1 MAAPPAFRQIGK
13 PIPRVEGYDKV
24 TGRSLYTA
32 DVALPNLLWARTVRS
47 TVPHA
52 RIVAIDAERA
62 RSVPGVRAILTG
74 ADIPDRRS
82 GRVLKDMPV
91 LCADIVRYIGD
102 RVAVIA
108 AETPEAAEEAAL
120 LIAVEY
126 EELPAVFDPIAAMA
140 PGAPLVHPNA
150 RSYVG
155 FSRSIPD
162 VPNLCG
168 HSLHVVGDPAAGFA
182 EADLVIEHTLRTPL
196 VHQGYLEPNASAVLV
211 DEAGRVQVWASN
223 KLPYTLREQLADVL
237 DRPETDIVIHPIVVG
252 GDFGAK
258 GSPMDVPAAYYLAR
272 ATGRPVKFVAS
283 SQEDLVALSH
293 RHPLIARFRTGVRW
307 DGRIV
312 ARDVRL
318 VYNTGAYGA
327 LKPSENGMLSG
338 GEYAG
343 GPYRIPNLRI
353 EGLAVY
359 TNTPP
364 SGYMRAPGHP
374 QVAFAVEA
382 HTEMVARELGMDP
395 LEFRRRN
402 LVDTMPSGEPSF
414 CVAALTAAEK
424 AINWSAPRPR
434 YVGRGFSIAE
444 RGIGFGEGASDLTL
458 NPDGTVTI
466 ATAVPDQGS
475 GTLTLITQIVAE
487 ELGLDL
493 DRVHLVRVTTDELP
507 IDIGAAADR
516 MTNVAG
522 HAAIV
527 GSRTLRDQ
535 LTPLAAAMLGGGGA
549 EWTGDGWRNQEGRH
563 VTLEELALEMVPAG
577 HPAAHVQV
585 TVKQPASKNRSA
597 CAQAAEVEVDPE
609 TGKVTVRRLVSAQD
623 TGTVINALGH
633 QGQIEGAVIQGMG
646 FALSEELVLEDGRI
660 VNANLGDYKLLTAQD
675 VPELVTINID
685 SKGPGPYDAKAIG
698 ETPSV
703 PVAGAIANA
712 VADAIG
718 APITELPITAER
730 VLAAIAASR
739 ERR

>member
-1 MAAPPAFRQIGK
+1 MAAPPAFRMIGK
-13 PIPRVEGYDKV
+13 PVPRVEGYDKL

-32 DVALPNLLWARTVRS
+32 DVPLPGQLWARTVRS
-47 TVPHA
+47 PLPHA
-52 RIVAIDAERA
+52 RIVSIDVARA
-62 RSVPGVRAILTG
+62 RQVPGVRAILTA
-74 ADIPDRRS
+74 ADIPGRRS

-91 LCADIVRYIGD
+91 LCPDVVRYIGD
-102 RVAVIA
+102 RVAVVA
-108 AETPEAAEEAAL
+108 AETPEAANEAAL

-126 EELPAVFDPIAAMA
+126 DELPAVFDPIAAMA
-140 PGAPLVHPNA
+140 PGAPLVHPDA
-150 RSYVG
+150 RSYAG
-155 FSRSIPD
+155 FSKSIPD

-168 HSLHVVGDPAAGFA
+168 HSIHVVGDLDAGFA
-182 EADLVIEHTLRTPL
+182 AADLIVEHTFRTPL
-196 VHQGYLEPNASAVLV
+196 VHQGYLEPNSSAVLV
-211 DEAGRVQVWASN
+211 DEAERVQVWASN

-237 DRPETDIVIHPIVVG
+237 DRPEGDIAIHPIVVG

-258 GSPMDVPAAYYLAR
+258 GSPMDVPAAYHLAH
-272 ATGRPVKFVAS
+272 ATGRPVRFVS
-283 SQEDLVALSH
+283 TSQDDLIAMSH
-293 RHPLIARFRTGVRW
+293 RHPLIATFRTGVKR

-343 GPYRIPNLRI
+343 GPYKIPNLRI

-382 HTEMVARELGMDP
+382 HMELVARELGMDP
-395 LEFRRRN
+395 YEFRRRN
-402 LVDTMPSGEPSF
+402 IVDAMPSGEPSF
-414 CVAALTAAEK
+414 CASALAAAAQ
-424 AINWSAPRPR
+424 AIDWSAPKPAF
-434 YVGRGFSIAE
+434 VGRGMAIAE
-444 RGIGFGEGASDLTL
+444 RGIGNGEGASDLTL

-487 ELGLDL
+487 ELGLAL
-493 DRVHLVRVTTDELP
+493 DRVNLVRVTTDELP
-507 IDIGAAADR
+507 VDVGAAADR

-535 LTPLAAAMLGGGGA
+535 LTPLASAMLGGGGA
-549 EWTGDGWRNQEGRH
+549 EWAGDGWRNQDGRH
-563 VTLEELALEMVPAG
+563 VTVEELALEMVPAG
-577 HPAAHVQV
+577 HTAGHVQV

-609 TGKVTVRRLVSAQD
+609 TGKVTVRRIVSAQD

-633 QGQIEGAVIQGMG
+633 QGQVEGAVIQGMG
-646 FALSEELVLEDGRI
+646 FALSEELVLDDGRV
-660 VNANLGDYKLLTAQD
+660 VNPNLGDYKLLTAQD
-675 VPELVTINID
+675 VPELITVNID

-718 APITELPITAER
+718 GPILELPITAER
-730 VLAAIAASR
+730 VLAAISSVTR
-739 ERR
+739 T